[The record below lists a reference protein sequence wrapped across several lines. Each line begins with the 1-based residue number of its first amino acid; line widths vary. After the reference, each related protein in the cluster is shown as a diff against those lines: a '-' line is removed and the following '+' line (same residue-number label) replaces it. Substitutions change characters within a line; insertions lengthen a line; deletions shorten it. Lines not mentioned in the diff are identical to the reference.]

1 MRDLSPLVSGQVE
14 EIYRP
19 AKIPSRSYGFSVT
32 GAQAWFDAAVPSSF
46 SISSNEVTQWADISG
61 SNNHLGATQGAG
73 SRPDYGGGGA
83 RTINGI
89 VCPEWTGGGFWPLY
103 QATIPASDL
112 TSTRYIVAQLD
123 SIVSN
128 NAPLLSCYNEHNLG
142 LHLANQSGNIR
153 LVSQHVGTNLGTTY
167 ANHDSVAAPAG
178 PAYVFAERRNTNTIT
193 LSVNGVRESD
203 SWAPSGVGSNE
214 NGLQIGSCHSYRGL
228 GVLDGLI
235 GEIIIYDA
243 VHTDSQMLAVETY
256 LMDKWGIDP

>member
-14 EIYRP
+14 EVFRP

-32 GAQAWFDAAVPSSF
+32 GAQAWFDAAVTSSF
-46 SISSNEVTQWADISG
+46 SLSSNEVVQWNDISG
-61 SNNHLGATQGAG
+61 SNNHLGATYGAG

-89 VCPEWTGGGFWPLY
+89 VCPEWVTAQWPLY

-112 TSTRYIVAQLD
+112 TSTRYIVAHLD
-123 SIVSN
+123 SIVNN

-142 LHLANQSGNIR
+142 LHLANLSGNIR

-167 ANHDSVAAPAG
+167 ANHDTATAPVG
-178 PAYVFAERRNTNTIT
+178 STYMFAERRNTNTIT
-193 LSVNGVRESD
+193 LSVNGIRETD

-214 NGLQIGSCHSYRGL
+214 NGLYIGGCHGYRGL

-235 GEIIIYDA
+235 AEIIIYDA
-243 VHTDSQMLAVETY
+243 VHTDNEMLAVETY